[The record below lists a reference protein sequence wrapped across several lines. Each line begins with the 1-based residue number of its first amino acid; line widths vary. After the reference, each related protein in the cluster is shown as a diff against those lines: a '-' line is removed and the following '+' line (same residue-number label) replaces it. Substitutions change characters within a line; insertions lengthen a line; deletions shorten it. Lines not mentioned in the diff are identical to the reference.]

1 MKRIELFT
9 VFLFCMFSV
18 FSQSNNDQLAYE
30 YYRNHEYEK
39 AKELFAELYKQNPTH
54 HFYTFYF
61 HTLLQLGDTKE
72 AEKLVKKQMN
82 QIPSIQRY
90 NVDLGY
96 VYEMQGDFAK
106 AKKQY
111 ESCITN
117 ITVNSNIVVEIAQ
130 AFLSYKLNDYAI
142 KTYLHGRKLSNQSI
156 AYSAEITSLYEIIDN
171 YEKAMTEYIMLL
183 GENENTLNFV
193 ASRLTNWLIDDNN
206 DTHSEIIRE
215 QLLRA
220 ITKYPDNKA
229 YSSLMIWFSMQKKD
243 FVTAMKQA
251 KAMDKRYNET
261 GQRILELANVAAK
274 NYDFNTA
281 IDGYNYI
288 IEKGEAFPLY
298 YDAQIMLVNI
308 KLTQAILAYPVNYQ
322 QINNVDKELTQYFQS
337 RTVNNNTF
345 EVYRKWISLK
355 AIQLNDIPTATTMI
369 HELLSSNNI
378 HVREKA
384 LLKLDL
390 GDILRLEGDVWEAT
404 LLYSQVEKDFP
415 NDTIRDLAKFKNAKL
430 SFYIGEFEWAK
441 SQLDVLRSATS
452 KLIAND
458 AMYFSLLISDNQDE
472 EDSVN
477 NSLRQ
482 FAVADFLM
490 EVHRYEEALIL
501 LDSIEQQ
508 NLYHSLSDDVLYKK
522 AKIATI
528 QQNYV
533 KADSLYEAIIS
544 SYPYDLL
551 ADEALFERAK
561 LQEIHLNN
569 KLKAMELYQQLL
581 HDYPNSI
588 YTIDARKQY
597 RTLRGDIQKMTN

>member
-1 MKRIELFT
+1 MKRIELLII
-9 VFLFCMFSV
+9 FLLPLFSV
-18 FSQSNNDQLAYE
+18 FAQQNNAQLAYE
-30 YYRNHEYEK
+30 YHRNQEYEK
-39 AKELFAELYKQNPTH
+39 AKELFAELYKQNPSH
-54 HFYTFYF
+54 HFYSFYL
-61 HTLLQLGDTKE
+61 HTLLQLEDIKE
-72 AEKLVKKQMN
+72 AEKLVKKQIN

-90 NVDLGY
+90 HVDLGY
-96 VYEMQGDFAK
+96 VYERQGDYTK

-117 ITVNSNIVVEIAQ
+117 ITVNSNAVVEIAQ
-130 AFLSYKLNDYAI
+130 AFLAYKLNDYAI
-142 KTYLHGRKLSNQSI
+142 KTYLHGRKLSNQSS
-156 AYSAEITSLYEIIDN
+156 AYAGEISSLYEAIDEH
-171 YEKAMTEYIMLL
+171 EKAMNEYILL
-183 GENENTLNFV
+183 LNEHENMLNFIT
-193 ASRLTNWLIDDNN
+193 ARLTNWLIDDENESR
-206 DTHSEIIRE
+206 SEIIRV
-215 QLLRA
+215 QLLKA

-243 FVTAMKQA
+243 FATAMKQA

-261 GQRILELANVAAK
+261 GQRIFELATVIAR

-288 IEKGEAFPLY
+288 VEKGEISPLY

-308 KLTQAILAYPVNYQ
+308 KLTQAIVTYPVNYSQ
-322 QINNVDKELTQYFQS
+322 VNNIDKELTQYFQT

-345 EVYRKWISLK
+345 EVYRRWISLK
-355 AIQLNDIPTATTMI
+355 AIQLNDIATAIQMI
-369 HELLSSNNI
+369 NELLNSNNI
-378 HVREKA
+378 HAKEKA

-390 GDILRLEGDVWEAT
+390 GDILQLEGDVWEAT

-430 SFYIGEFEWAK
+430 SFHIGEFEWAK
-441 SQLDVLRSATS
+441 SQLDVLRAATS

-458 AMYFSLLISDNQDE
+458 AMYFSLLISDNQNED
-472 EDSVN
+472 DSVN
-477 NSLRQ
+477 NSLKQ

-490 EVHRYEEALIL
+490 EIHHYNEALTL

-508 NLYHSLSDDVLYKK
+508 NLYHSLFDDVLYKK
-522 AKIATI
+522 AKIAMI
-528 QQNYV
+528 QQNYL
-533 KADSLYEAIIS
+533 KADSLYETLIS

-561 LQEIHLNN
+561 LQETHLNN

-581 HDYPNSI
+581 RDYPNSI
-588 YTIDARKQY
+588 YTVDVRKHY
-597 RTLRGDIQKMTN
+597 RTLRGDMIKMTN

>member
-1 MKRIELFT
+1 
-9 VFLFCMFSV
+9 MFSV
-18 FSQSNNDQLAYE
+18 FSQSNNEQLAYE
-30 YYRNHEYEK
+30 YHRNHEYEK
-39 AKELFAELYKQNPTH
+39 AKELFAELYKQNPSH

-72 AEKLVKKQMN
+72 AERLVKKQIN
-82 QIPSIQRY
+82 QIPSIRKY

-96 VYEMQGDFAK
+96 VYEIQGDFAK

-111 ESCITN
+111 ENCITN
-117 ITVNSNIVVEIAQ
+117 ITVNSNVVVEIAQ

-142 KTYLHGRKLSNQSI
+142 KTYLHGRKLSNQAI
-156 AYSAEITSLYEIIDN
+156 AYTAEITSLYENMDN
-171 YEKAMTEYIMLL
+171 HEKAMAEYILL
-183 GENENTLNFV
+183 LAENENTLNFV
-193 ASRLTNWLIDDNN
+193 ATRLTNWLIDDNN
-206 DTHSEIIRE
+206 DTHSEIIRM
-215 QLLRA
+215 QLLKA
-220 ITKYPDNKA
+220 IAKYPDNKA

-243 FVTAMKQA
+243 FVSAMKQA

-288 IEKGEAFPLY
+288 IGKGEASPLY
-298 YDAQIMLVNI
+298 SDAQIMLVNI
-308 KLTQAILAYPVNYQ
+308 KLTQAILTYPIDYQ
-322 QINNVDKELTQYFQS
+322 QINNIDKELTLYFQS

-345 EVYRKWISLK
+345 EVYRRWISLK
-355 AIQLNDIPTATTMI
+355 AIQLNDISTATKMI
-369 HELLSSNNI
+369 NELLSSNNI
-378 HVREKA
+378 NAKEKA

-477 NSLRQ
+477 NSLQQ
-482 FAVADFLM
+482 FAVADFLI
-490 EVHRYEEALIL
+490 EVYHYEEALIL
-501 LDSIEQQ
+501 LDSIEHQ
-508 NLYHSLSDDVLYKK
+508 NLYHSLLDDVLYKK
-522 AKIATI
+522 AKIAAI
-528 QQNYV
+528 QQNYI
-533 KADSLYEAIIS
+533 KADSLYEALIS

-597 RTLRGDIQKMTN
+597 RTLRGDILKMTN